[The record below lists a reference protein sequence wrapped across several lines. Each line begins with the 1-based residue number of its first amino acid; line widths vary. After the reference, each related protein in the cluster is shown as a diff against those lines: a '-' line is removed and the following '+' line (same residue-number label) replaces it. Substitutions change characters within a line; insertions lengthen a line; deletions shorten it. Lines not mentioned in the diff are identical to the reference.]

1 MKYISHNILSLI
13 SPLLIAAC
21 GMTAC
26 DSAKDLEPGSL
37 TDRSAAVLN
46 LVKSDGKI
54 LPVSPYEITGYT
66 LDDPEV
72 TSQSITMS
80 VRLFE
85 PAEETRK
92 VTLAVDQA
100 AADQYQRLSVHSY
113 KLLDASLVSLP
124 ETVSVGKGAT
134 LSEHFVVTAS
144 VPETLEPNTKYLFAI
159 SMTDVEA
166 SDVIKPLHS
175 IALFTVERYV
185 ESDDILKSVRL
196 TRDLYFELEQQFGS
210 KGDQAMTLETLI
222 NVEKFRTPDDPGEAS
237 ISTLMGVEGGTL
249 LRFGDSGVPGN
260 QLQANGTRVNFTFET
275 GKWYHI
281 AMTCEGAETKVYIN
295 GDLKATFPKN
305 GSLQGSDPFLIGRSY
320 SGGRGIQARLSETR
334 VWSVARTADEIKDSM
349 YKVDPTSTGLLAY
362 WRMLSAEGSVVKDI
376 TGNNYDL
383 HLKGQAGKSGD
394 QPVDVVEE
402 TTPITI
408 E

>member
-1 MKYISHNILSLI
+1 MKYNTRHILSL
-13 SPLLIAAC
+13 LLIIAC

-46 LVKSDGKI
+46 LVKSDGKM
-54 LPVSPYEITGYT
+54 LPVSPYEVTGYT

-72 TSQSITMS
+72 TDQEITMN
-80 VRLFE
+80 VRLFK

-92 VTLAVDQA
+92 VTLAVDRN
-100 AADQYQRLSVHSY
+100 AADKYQQLRGLSF
-113 KLLDASLVSLP
+113 KLLDPSLVSLP
-124 ETVSVGKGAT
+124 EGVTVGKGSVF
-134 LSEHFVVTAS
+134 SENFVVTVK
-144 VPETLEPNTKYLFAI
+144 VPESLEPNTKYLFAI
-159 SMTDVEA
+159 SMTDVEG
-166 SDVIKPLHS
+166 SEVIKPLHS

-196 TRDLYFELEQQFGS
+196 SRDLYFELEQQFGS

-222 NVEKFRTPDDPGEAS
+222 NVEKFRTPEDPGEAS

-260 QLQANGTRVNFTFET
+260 QLQANGTRVDFTFET

-281 AMTCEGAETKVYIN
+281 AMTCEGSETKVYIN
-295 GDLKATFPKN
+295 GDLKATFPKS
-305 GSLQGSDPFLIGRSY
+305 GSLQGGDPFLIGRSY

-334 VWSVARTADEIKDSM
+334 VWTVARSADEIKDSM
-349 YKVDPTSTGLLAY
+349 YKVDPATTGLLAY
-362 WRMLSAEGSVVKDI
+362 WRMLSAEGSVVKDV

-383 HLKGQAGKSGD
+383 HLKGQANKSGD
-394 QPVDVVEE
+394 QPVDIFEE